1 MRIKA
6 VVKYFLSEIKTAV
19 VIYYLIMLA
28 VTTLIGYSIIL
39 TAGHGKSFVGGG
51 EMASLIF
58 LFVVGLSSF
67 KQNFLFLSTNNVP
80 RRTQFKGF
88 LLAALILCVAMA
100 FIDTTYSI
108 IAVQFMDY
116 RSAFYQMYG
125 EWYIRT
131 FILVK
136 IAVNFLYNFAL
147 YLLSYLGGYF
157 ITNLY
162 FRMNKMLKIIVSI
175 GVPAI
180 FTIILPALESAVTKG
195 RIFSFLGDVLL
206 VLSGLKDGVNPY
218 IAILS
223 LTGGAAVASGL
234 CFLLLRRAVVRK

>member
-19 VIYYLIMLA
+19 GIYYLIMLA

-39 TAGHGKSFVGGG
+39 TLGHDKSFVGGG

-58 LFVVGLSSF
+58 LFVAGLSSF

-88 LLAALILCVAMA
+88 LLAALILCGAMA
-100 FIDTTYSI
+100 FIDTSYSI
-108 IAVQFMDY
+108 IAVQFVDY

-125 EWYIRT
+125 EWYIQA

-136 IAVNFLYNFAL
+136 IAVNFLYNLAL

-175 GVPAI
+175 GVPVI

-206 VLSGLKDGVNPY
+206 VLSGLKGGVNPY
-218 IAILS
+218 IAMLS
-223 LTGGAAVASGL
+223 LTGGAAVAAGL
-234 CFLLLRRAVVRK
+234 CFLLLRSAVVRK